1 MKNSIWNS
9 DLRKRILTAIK
20 NFFITNLAVKIVA
33 LLFAVLLWG
42 YVLTDQNPYRTKT
55 ITNVNTSFEG

>member
-20 NFFITNLAVKIVA
+20 NFFTTNLAVKIVA

-55 ITNVNTSFEG
+55 ITNVNTRF